1 MSNTDSSILYIPG
14 SLRFK
19 SNTNK
24 SLFVQVPLQNDFREF
39 IEGDRS
45 SLINLEQLFEAER
58 QGSSRFRVAGKITN
72 IFDNTITGKTNYTPF
87 TNSLYYVDAV
97 NSVDTGIW
105 KGYPQSSEF
114 SFFRTEGISGHT
126 TFIPKS
132 AGTYNYN
139 VYLSY
144 NYSSSTTQ
152 VMSYRDS
159 DLGVSVDNF
168 ISGDGI
174 PFVIQNNQFDG
185 KPYIYFYCATPHN
198 LQIGQY
204 VELSVTSNNTNLFQV
219 YDLGDE
225 NFGSAETVF
234 ALYDIGYTALTNN
247 IGGTFKRIVDI
258 QNSGETKSKYYVRL
272 HKILTTPSQSDVTKM
287 GFENSIFASQK
298 KLEYSALT
306 PNNIER
312 ISQKNDTQ
320 SFSFSF
326 DEDIDISGLLDSNKK
341 PIKELFLTV
350 IEKGFMG
357 WFNKPYNSTYSS
369 AIDIGWSFNFEK
381 DMVSNWW
388 NHSSYDNK
396 DDIPVSSY
404 TINGRTFFYNQDL
417 PVGHVIKGDFCEYNE
432 TEQQEYVLSKMSHK
446 FSYNPDV
453 FQNNDT
459 PEFPSGYVYQTHYSI
474 PIRQYSTYIE
484 SAEPQEVDNL
494 PDWAYYSQYYDAWY
508 WRDIYTY
515 GFTDADGFGVDLPFI
530 NGSHYPFAQVLF
542 LQTSVIKDTSLYGSN
557 TQLIIQPIIDE
568 CE

>member
-1 MSNTDSSILYIPG
+1 MSNTDSGILYIPG
-14 SLRFK
+14 SLRYK
-19 SNTNK
+19 SNTDK
-24 SLFVQVPLQNDFREF
+24 DLFVQVPLENDFREF

-45 SLINLEQLFEAER
+45 SLINLEQVFDAER
-58 QGSSRFRVAGKITN
+58 QLSSRFRVAGKITN
-72 IFDNTITGKTNYTPF
+72 LFNNTITGKTDYTPF
-87 TNSLYYVDAV
+87 RNSLYYIDEV
-97 NSVDTGIW
+97 NSVNTGIW
-105 KGYPQSSEF
+105 KGYPQADEF
-114 SFFRTEGISGHT
+114 TFFRTQGISGHT
-126 TFIPKS
+126 TYVPKS

-139 VYLSY
+139 VYVSY
-144 NYSSSTTQ
+144 AFSSSTTQ

-159 DLGVSVDNF
+159 DLGVSVGSF
-168 ISGDGI
+168 MAGDGI
-174 PFVIQNNQFDG
+174 PFVIQNSQFDG

-198 LQIGQY
+198 LQVGQY
-204 VELSVTSNNTNLFQV
+204 VQLSVSSNGTNLFQV

-225 NFGSAETVF
+225 NVGSQETVF

-258 QNSGETKSKYYVRL
+258 QNSGETMSKYYVRL

-287 GFENSIFASQK
+287 GFENSIFPNQR

-312 ISQKNDTQ
+312 ISQKNDSQ

-326 DEDIDISGLLDSNKK
+326 DEDINISGLLDSNKK
-341 PIKELFLTV
+341 PIKELFV
-350 IEKGFMG
+350 SVVEKGYMG
-357 WFNKPYNSTYSS
+357 WFNKPYNSTFTS
-369 AIDIGWSFNFEK
+369 AIDIGWSFNFEQ

-388 NHSSYDNK
+388 NHASYDNK
-396 DDIPVSSY
+396 DNIPVSSY
-404 TINGRTFFYNQDL
+404 TINGRTFYYNQDL

-459 PEFPSGYVYQTHYSI
+459 PEFPSGYAYQTHYSI

-484 SAEPQEVDNL
+484 SAEPQEVDNI
-494 PDWAYYSQYYDAWY
+494 PDWAYFSQYYQAWY

-542 LQTSVIKDTSLYGSN
+542 LQTPVIKDTSIYA
-557 TQLIIQPIIDE
+557 QLIIPPIIDD

>member
-1 MSNTDSSILYIPG
+1 MSNTDSGILYIPG
-14 SLRFK
+14 SLRYK
-19 SNTNK
+19 SNTDK
-24 SLFVQVPLQNDFREF
+24 DLFIQVPLENDFREF

-45 SLINLEQLFEAER
+45 SLINLEQVFDAER
-58 QGSSRFRVAGKITN
+58 QLSSRFRVAGKITN
-72 IFDNTITGKTNYTPF
+72 LFNNTITGKTDYTPF
-87 TNSLYYVDAV
+87 RNSLYYIDEV
-97 NSVDTGIW
+97 NSVNTGIW
-105 KGYPQSSEF
+105 KGYPQADEF
-114 SFFRTEGISGHT
+114 TFFRTQGISGHT
-126 TFIPKS
+126 TYVPKS

-139 VYLSY
+139 VYVSY
-144 NYSSSTTQ
+144 AFSSSTTQ

-159 DLGVSVDNF
+159 DLGVSVGSF
-168 ISGDGI
+168 MAGDGI
-174 PFVIQNNQFDG
+174 PFVIQNSQFDG

-198 LQIGQY
+198 LQVGQY
-204 VELSVTSNNTNLFQV
+204 VQLSVSSNGTNLFQV

-225 NFGSAETVF
+225 NVGSQETVF

-258 QNSGETKSKYYVRL
+258 QNSGETMSKYYVRL

-287 GFENSIFASQK
+287 GFENSIFPNQR

-312 ISQKNDTQ
+312 ISQKNDSQ

-326 DEDIDISGLLDSNKK
+326 DEDINISGLLDSNKK
-341 PIKELFLTV
+341 PIKELFV
-350 IEKGFMG
+350 SVVEKGYMG
-357 WFNKPYNSTYSS
+357 WFNKPYNSTFTS
-369 AIDIGWSFNFEK
+369 AIDIGWSFNFEQ

-388 NHSSYDNK
+388 NHASYDNK
-396 DDIPVSSY
+396 DNIPVSSY
-404 TINGRTFFYNQDL
+404 TINGRTFYYNQDL

-459 PEFPSGYVYQTHYSI
+459 PEFPSGYAYQTHYSI

-484 SAEPQEVDNL
+484 SAEPQEVDNI
-494 PDWAYYSQYYDAWY
+494 PDWAYFSQYYQAWY

-542 LQTSVIKDTSLYGSN
+542 LQTPVIKDTSIYA
-557 TQLIIQPIIDE
+557 QLIIPPIIDD